1 MHAVILGAG
10 LAGVANAYYLARDGI
25 KVTVVD
31 RQSEAARETS
41 FANAGMI
48 APGHSFTW
56 NSPAAPMTLLKS
68 LFGAKTALR
77 LKLSADPRF
86 YAWGL
91 RFLRNCTAAR
101 AKEKTLVKLRLNLYS
116 QKLTRQAARDTGVAY
131 DALANGILCVY
142 RDPAKL
148 EAGVEHMR
156 MMRDHGLR
164 IDVLDAEG
172 AVRVEPA
179 LAPMKRRIAGAI
191 HCPDDES
198 GDACKFTQG
207 LAEHCR
213 RLGVEFRFD
222 TTVREIAVDGD
233 RVSGVAT
240 DKGVIRGDAYVLSLG
255 SYSPLVARR
264 LGVALPVYPVK
275 GYSLTLP
282 IGGHNGAPSVPTIDE
297 ENLVAIARLG
307 ERIRMTAT
315 AEFSG
320 YANEHKPS
328 DFDGMIAAVKDLYPD
343 ACDFGKP
350 QYWSCLRPMT
360 PDGPPVLGRGR
371 QKNMFFN
378 TGHGHMGWTMAC
390 GTGRISA
397 DLMQGRKP
405 EIDVGGMLVDR
416 FN

>member
-10 LAGVANAYYLARDGI
+10 LAGVANAYYLAKDGL

-31 RQSEAARETS
+31 RQGEAARETS

-56 NSPAAPMTLLKS
+56 NSPSAPLTLVKS

-77 LKLSADPRF
+77 LRLSTDPRF
-86 YAWGL
+86 YAWSL
-91 RFLRNCTAAR
+91 RFLRNCTPAR
-101 AKEKTLVKLRLNLYS
+101 AREKTLVKLALNLYS
-116 QKLTRQAARDTGVAY
+116 QQLTKEVAKETGVAY
-131 DALANGILCVY
+131 DSLTNGILYLY
-142 RDPAKL
+142 RTPAAL
-148 EAGVEHMR
+148 EAGVAHMQ
-156 MMRDHGLR
+156 MMRDQGLR
-164 IDVLDAEG
+164 IDVLDAD
-172 AVRVEPA
+172 ASVRLEPA
-179 LAPMKRRIAGAI
+179 LAATKHRVAGAI

-207 LAEHCR
+207 LAAHCQR
-213 RLGVEFRFD
+213 MGVEFRYN
-222 TTVREIAVDGD
+222 TAVREIAVDGD
-233 RVSGVAT
+233 RVSGVVT
-240 DKGVIRGDAYVLSLG
+240 DKGMVKGDAYVLSLG
-255 SYSPLVARR
+255 SYSPLVAGR
-264 LGVALPVYPVK
+264 LGVKLPVYPVK

-282 IGGHNGAPSVPTIDE
+282 IDGHNGAPSVPTIDE

-307 ERIRMTAT
+307 DRMRMTAI

-320 YANEHKPS
+320 YANDHKPS
-328 DFDGMIAAVKDLYPD
+328 DFDGIIAAAKDLYPD
-343 ACDFGKP
+343 ACDFAKP

-360 PDGPPVLGRGR
+360 PDGPPILGRGR

-390 GTGRISA
+390 GTGRLTA
-397 DLMQGRKP
+397 DIMQGRKP
-405 EIDVGGMLVDR
+405 AIDVTGMLVDR

>member
-1 MHAVILGAG
+1 
-10 LAGVANAYYLARDGI
+10 
-25 KVTVVD
+25 
-31 RQSEAARETS
+31 
-41 FANAGMI
+41 MI

-56 NSPAAPMTLLKS
+56 NSPGAPMTLLKS

-86 YAWGL
+86 YSWGL
-91 RFLRNCTAAR
+91 KFLSNCTAAR
-101 AKEKTLVKLRLNLYS
+101 AREKTLVKLSLNLYS
-116 QKLTRQAARDTGVAY
+116 QKLTKQAAEDTGVAY
-131 DALANGILCVY
+131 DSLTNGILYLY
-142 RDPAKL
+142 RSADKL
-148 EAGVEHMR
+148 AAGVAHMQ
-156 MMRDHGLR
+156 MMREQGLR

-172 AVRVEPA
+172 AARVEPA
-179 LAPMKRRIAGAI
+179 LAPVKHRIAGAI

-207 LAEHCR
+207 LAAHSR
-213 RLGVEFRFD
+213 KLGAEFRFD
-222 TTVREIAVDGD
+222 TAVREIVVDGD
-233 RVSGVAT
+233 RIGGVVT
-240 DKGVIRGDAYVLSLG
+240 DKGMIKGDVYVLSLG
-255 SYSPLVARR
+255 SYSPLLAGK
-264 LGVALPVYPVK
+264 LGVKLPVYPVK

-282 IGGHNGAPSVPTIDE
+282 VDGRNGAPVVPTIDE
-297 ENLVAIARLG
+297 ENLVAITRMGDRMRL
-307 ERIRMTAT
+307 TAI

-343 ACDFGKP
+343 ACEFGKP

-397 DLMQGRKP
+397 DLIQGKKP
-405 EIDVGGMLVDR
+405 AIDVTGMLVDR

>member
-1 MHAVILGAG
+1 MHAVIMGAG
-10 LAGVANAYYLARDGI
+10 IAGVANAYFLAKDGF

-31 RQSEAARETS
+31 RQGEAARETS

-56 NSPAAPMTLLKS
+56 NSPDAPMTLLRS

-86 YAWGL
+86 YSWGL
-91 RFLRNCTAAR
+91 KFLRNCTASRAR
-101 AKEKTLVKLRLNLYS
+101 AKTLVKLSLNLYS
-116 QKLTRQAARDTGVAY
+116 QQQTHKVVAETGVEY
-131 DALANGILCVY
+131 DGLKNGILYLY
-142 RDPAKL
+142 RNPANL
-148 EAGVEHMR
+148 EAGVEHMQ
-156 MMRDHGLR
+156 MMRDQGLR

-172 AVRVEPA
+172 CARVEPA
-179 LAPMKRRIAGAI
+179 LAAVKHRVAGAI

-207 LAEHCR
+207 LAERCR
-213 RLGVEFRFD
+213 RLGVEFRYN
-222 TTVREIAVDGD
+222 TTVREIVVDGD
-233 RVSGVAT
+233 RVGGVVT
-240 DKGVIRGDAYVLSLG
+240 DKGMVKGDAYVLSLG
-255 SYSPLVARR
+255 SYSPLVARN
-264 LGVALPVYPVK
+264 LGLKLPVYPVK

-282 IGGHNGAPSVPTIDE
+282 IDGHNGAPSVPTVDE
-297 ENLVAIARLG
+297 ENLVAVTRLG
-307 ERIRMTAT
+307 DRMRMTAT

-320 YANEHKPS
+320 YENSNSPE
-328 DFDGMIAAVKDLYPD
+328 DFQGIIAAVKDLYPD
-343 ACDFGKP
+343 SCDFGRP

-371 QKNMFFN
+371 QKNMYFN

-397 DLMQGRKP
+397 DLKQGKKP
-405 EIDVGGMLVDR
+405 EIDVAGMLVDR